1 MFRSGGRNANS
12 QPSPI
17 AGRWQK
23 FYMRHYILI
32 LLTLSHL
39 FSFGQIKQN
48 NKTDFNTIFICVDS
62 ITYKNLF
69 QNKFLKDTL
78 FFCRES
84 HQETNDNS
92 YTGKYFI
99 GESSTIE
106 FFQPKKSDKLGD
118 NFGDW
123 GIEFKTRKI
132 GILENIIEKSNFLKF
147 AIDTSITTFL
157 DSITIPWYKT
167 LSFKNSKN
175 ELSILEYQNEYLK
188 YLGFTGDQINKS
200 MTYKE
205 FNSILSNGKK
215 YPRQFSMVTNIK
227 LYADKKLIDDLQ
239 KFGIINNLK
248 KTKNKIANSETT
260 IEFTEVEKL
269 PKFQIQEITISLL
282 TEQNN
287 RIVKIN
293 DNLLIKIKGKK
304 AKLIFNYNK

>member
-1 MFRSGGRNANS
+1 MRN
-12 QPSPI
+12 
-17 AGRWQK
+17 
-23 FYMRHYILI
+23 YILI
-32 LLTLSHL
+32 LLTLTQLS
-39 FSFGQIKQN
+39 SFGQIKPN
-48 NKTDFNTIFICVDS
+48 DRTDFNTIFICVDS

-106 FFQPKKSDKLGD
+106 FFQPKKSDKVGD

-132 GILENIIEKSNFLKF
+132 GILDDIIEKSNLLKYP
-147 AIDTSITTFL
+147 IDTSTTTFS
-157 DSITIPWYKT
+157 DSKTIIPWYKT
-167 LSFKNSKN
+167 LSFKTSKS

-188 YLGFTGDQINKS
+188 YLGFTGEQINKS

-205 FNSILSNGKK
+205 YKSILSNGKK
-215 YPRQFSMVTNIK
+215 YPRQFSMVTYIK
-227 LYADKKLIDDLQ
+227 LYADKKLIGDLQ
-239 KFGIINNLK
+239 KFGIINNCK
-248 KTKNKIANSETT
+248 KNKNKIANGETT
-260 IEFTEVEKL
+260 IEFIEVQKL
-269 PKFQIQEITISLL
+269 PKFQIKEITISLL

-287 RIVKIN
+287 LIVKIS
-293 DNLLIKIKGKK
+293 DNLYVKIKEKK
-304 AKLIFNYNK
+304 AKLLFKNN

>member
-1 MFRSGGRNANS
+1 
-12 QPSPI
+12 
-17 AGRWQK
+17 
-23 FYMRHYILI
+23 MRHYILI
-32 LLTLSHL
+32 LLTLTHL
-39 FSFGQIKQN
+39 FSFGQIKPN

-69 QNKFLKDTL
+69 QSKFLKDTL
-78 FFCRES
+78 FFCKET

-118 NFGDW
+118 KFGDW
-123 GIEFKTRKI
+123 GIEFKTRRI
-132 GILENIIEKSNFLKF
+132 GILENIIKKSNLLKYD
-147 AIDTSITTFL
+147 IDTSTTTFF
-157 DSITIPWYKT
+157 DSLTIPWYKT
-167 LSFKNSKN
+167 LSLKNSKN

-188 YLGFTGDQINKS
+188 YLGFTSDQTNKS

-205 FNSILSNGKK
+205 YNSILSNGRK
-215 YPRQFSMVTNIK
+215 YPRQFSMVTYIK

-239 KFGIINNLK
+239 KFARINNCK
-248 KTKNKIANSETT
+248 KIKNKISNSETT
-260 IEFTEVEKL
+260 IEFIEVDKL
-269 PKFQIQEITISLL
+269 PKFQIQEITISLI

-293 DNLLIKIKGKK
+293 DNLYIKIKGKK
-304 AKLIFNYNK
+304 ATFIFKDNY

>member
-1 MFRSGGRNANS
+1 
-12 QPSPI
+12 
-17 AGRWQK
+17 
-23 FYMRHYILI
+23 MRRYILI
-32 LLTLSHL
+32 LLTLTNL
-39 FSFGQIKQN
+39 FSFGQIKPK

-78 FFCRES
+78 LFCKES

-106 FFQPKKSDKLGD
+106 FFQPKKSDKFGD

-132 GILENIIEKSNFLKF
+132 GILDDIIGKSKLLKYP
-147 AIDTSITTFL
+147 IDTSTTTFL
-157 DSITIPWYKT
+157 DSLTIIPWYKT

-188 YLGFTGDQINKS
+188 YLGFTGEQIDKS

-205 FNSILSNGKK
+205 YNGILSNGKK
-215 YPRQFSMVTNIK
+215 YPRQFSMVTYIK

-239 KFGIINNLK
+239 QFAIMNNCK

-260 IEFTEVEKL
+260 IEFVEVQKL
-269 PKFQIQEITISLL
+269 PKFQIKEITISLL

-287 RIVKIN
+287 RIVKIS
-293 DNLLIKIKGKK
+293 DNLYIKIKGKK
-304 AKLIFNYNK
+304 AKLIFKDN

>member
-1 MFRSGGRNANS
+1 MKLQHIDRN
-12 QPSPI
+12 
-17 AGRWQK
+17 

-32 LLTLSHL
+32 LLLATHL
-39 FSFGQIKQN
+39 CSFGQIKPN
-48 NKTDFNTIFICVDS
+48 NKTDFNTIYICVDS
-62 ITYKNLF
+62 ITYQNLF

-78 FFCRES
+78 LFCKES

-106 FFQPKKSDKLGD
+106 FFQPKKSDKVGD

-132 GILENIIEKSNFLKF
+132 GILDDIIGQSTMLKYP
-147 AIDTSITTFL
+147 IDTSTTTFL
-157 DSITIPWYKT
+157 DSLTRIPWYKT
-167 LSFKNSKN
+167 LSFKTPKN

-227 LYADKKLIDDLQ
+227 LYADKKNIDDLQ
-239 KFGIINNLK
+239 KFGIINNCK
-248 KTKNKIANSETT
+248 KTKNKIATNETT
-260 IEFTEVEKL
+260 IEFIEVQKL
-269 PKFQIQEITISLL
+269 PKFQIKEITISLL
-282 TEQNN
+282 TAQHN
-287 RIVKIN
+287 RVVKIS
-293 DNLLIKIKGKK
+293 DSLYLKVKGKK
-304 AKLIFNYNK
+304 AKLIFKNNE